1 VDVETTGLHAPS
13 DRVLQIAVAQMEAD
27 GSLRRTWTT
36 LVDPGCDPGP
46 VHIHGITRDRLA
58 GAPRFDTVVG
68 QLAELLDGRV
78 LVAHNAAFDWRFL
91 AAEAHRAVHRLP
103 VSTRLCTLALS
114 RRLDLPTPSL
124 SLAALAAHWGVTQ
137 ARPHDAEDDTRVL
150 TEILRHSLAFADTLA
165 VELPLSACDAA
176 ETDRVYPARLPRPV
190 CGWAWPGRWT
200 PGRRLIQGAKV
211 AITGSTATARDALAA
226 RATQAGLDVMN
237 TVSGRTGL
245 LVTNDPAA
253 ATTKLR
259 AAAMYA
265 VPVVDEA
272 TFAGLLA
279 DVEPGT
285 PKEVTR
291 PAPAVPSPR
300 AASAAAASVAAVVSG
315 PLTGRCLLV
324 LGGTHGEAAEA
335 RTRIGELGGIAAVNL
350 TARVTDVVAL
360 PGAGNDRRWAT
371 VTALALP
378 VSTFDALQP
387 TAAPPSAEVPVPVPA
402 SVSVEAEVP
411 VEAPVA
417 VLSRGAVIDLP
428 EGVGDWTVSVTWPT
442 GTDAEVD
449 VVAFLTDADEQ
460 VRADADFVFY
470 NQPAAADGSVE
481 LTLDVRHEALVDVRL
496 DRIPDDVSRI
506 IIAAALPDA
515 HTFGDLG
522 PVEFVARTGDGA
534 TRVRATLD
542 AATTERSLLLAH
554 VYRRDGRW
562 RLRAIGQGYDHG
574 LAELATLHGVT
585 VDDD

>member
-1 VDVETTGLHAPS
+1 
-13 DRVLQIAVAQMEAD
+13 
-27 GSLRRTWTT
+27 
-36 LVDPGCDPGP
+36 
-46 VHIHGITRDRLA
+46 
-58 GAPRFDTVVG
+58 
-68 QLAELLDGRV
+68 
-78 LVAHNAAFDWRFL
+78 
-91 AAEAHRAVHRLP
+91 
-103 VSTRLCTLALS
+103 
-114 RRLDLPTPSL
+114 
-124 SLAALAAHWGVTQ
+124 
-137 ARPHDAEDDTRVL
+137 
-150 TEILRHSLAFADTLA
+150 
-165 VELPLSACDAA
+165 
-176 ETDRVYPARLPRPV
+176 
-190 CGWAWPGRWT
+190 
-200 PGRRLIQGAKV
+200 
-211 AITGSTATARDALAA
+211 
-226 RATQAGLDVMN
+226 MN

-253 ATTKLR
+253 ATNKIR

-285 PKEVTR
+285 PRPVPR
-291 PAPAVPSPR
+291 PAAAVPSPR
-300 AASAAAASVAAVVSG
+300 SAAAAG
-315 PLTGRCLLV
+315 PLAGRCLLV
-324 LGGTHGEAAEA
+324 LGGTHADAAEV
-335 RTRIGELGGIAAVNL
+335 RNRIGDLGGIAAVNL

-371 VTALALP
+371 VTALGLP
-378 VSTFDALQP
+378 VRTPAALEP
-387 TAAPPSAEVPVPVPA
+387 AAVAVPATEPAAAVEAPVGTPVETPVGMPVDEPVGAAVDGPVEGLAEGLAEV
-402 SVSVEAEVP
+402 
-411 VEAPVA
+411 PVA
-417 VLSRGAVIDLP
+417 VLSRGAVTDLP
-428 EGVGDWTVSVTWPT
+428 DGVGDWTVSVTWPT

-470 NQPAAADGSVE
+470 NQPASADGSVE

-496 DRIPDDVSRI
+496 GRIPDDVSRI
-506 IIAAALPDA
+506 IIAAALPGT

-585 VDDD
+585 VEDD